1 MMGFP
6 LRLEDW
12 GENNDD
18 GGPLMVKANIIFNL
32 QDSTSASTTSMT
44 RKKTINIRDLF
55 VEPNFHELEVDD
67 NHDGEKYYNNNNCA
81 RQ

>member
-1 MMGFP
+1 MIIIMMGFP
-6 LRLEDW
+6 LRLEDR
-12 GENNDD
+12 GENNDDGD

-67 NHDGEKYYNNNNCA
+67 EK
-81 RQ
+81 